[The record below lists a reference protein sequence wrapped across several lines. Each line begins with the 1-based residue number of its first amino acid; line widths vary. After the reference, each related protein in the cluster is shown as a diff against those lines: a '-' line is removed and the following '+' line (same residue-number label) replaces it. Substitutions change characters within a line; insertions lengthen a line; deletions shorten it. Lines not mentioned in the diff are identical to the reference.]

1 MAARPDDAAGADDT
15 SPAEGA
21 APDGGAPAGDAAPG
35 RDAGTPA
42 PSAHPPGG
50 TSAGA
55 GDDAVWASIVAR
67 LQDVDVAA
75 DAAGPPPGRVVR
87 AAEPP
92 PAPPA
97 PDDADAGPRLG
108 GRDWDGTSQYDAAEG
123 AVDEA
128 EHFVPPDPGPVLGG
142 DPLLT
147 MAWTFAVGVP
157 LFLLVV
163 VVGWR
168 DAPVVLVRSAVALFV
183 VAVGVLV
190 WRMPQRRDPSDDDP
204 GAVV

>member
-21 APDGGAPAGDAAPG
+21 APDGAPAGATRGGAGGGAEPTPG
-35 RDAGTPA
+35 R
-42 PSAHPPGG
+42 
-50 TSAGA
+50 GA
-55 GDDAVWASIVAR
+55 DDGDDAVWASIVAR
-67 LQDVDVAA
+67 LRDVDDAA
-75 DAAGPPPGRVVR
+75 DAAGPAAPGRVVR
-87 AAEPP
+87 PAAPEPP
-92 PAPPA
+92 AAGAPPVPEAA
-97 PDDADAGPRLG
+97 PPRLS
-108 GRDWDGTSQYDAAEG
+108 GRDWDGTAQYDDAED

-147 MAWTFAVGVP
+147 MAWGAAVGVP
-157 LFLLVV
+157 ILLLVV
-163 VVGWR
+163 VVAWR
-168 DAPVVLVRSAVALFV
+168 DAPALLLRAAVGLFV

-190 WRMPQRRDPSDDDP
+190 WRMPHRRDPADDDP